1 MSLANST
8 LKQFLQSCPLTISK
22 IPMALRSTD
31 RMIRKWPR
39 AGKISLFFAVY
50 KTQLWQGED
59 SPIFRNKSKPAT
71 RISLLLVLHNVK
83 PEFLEECSFLGESR
97 VQGLRALR
105 GLCRAHAGVNV
116 TDLQV
121 AD

>member
-1 MSLANST
+1 
-8 LKQFLQSCPLTISK
+8 
-22 IPMALRSTD
+22 
-31 RMIRKWPR
+31 MIRKWPR

-116 TDLQV
+116 TDMRNDSLEDILV
-121 AD
+121 LLISIEKPFAYDDPV